1 MKGKEIS
8 KNILIQNSN
17 FKIELD
23 SYHLKIRKIK
33 QSKSII
39 ELGNSRTA
47 IPTTES
53 LKLKP

>member
-23 SYHLKIRKIK
+23 SYHLKIRKIEW
-33 QSKSII
+33 SKSII
-39 ELGNSRTA
+39 ELGIKNCY
-47 IPTTES
+47 PYN
-53 LKLKP
+53 